1 MTAHHLR
8 PTRAIGHRLALMLA
22 CAAAIALGIVT
33 QARAAPYAAMVMDAR
48 DGRVLYERN
57 ADARLHPASLTK
69 MMTLYIA
76 FDAIERGEISV
87 DQMVTISA
95 NAAREPRS
103 KLGLRT
109 GQKISMRHL
118 IRAAALRSANDAA
131 TAIGEA
137 ISGSEAAFADRMT
150 RTARALGMRSTTFR
164 NAHGLTADG
173 HLSTARDMTILGRRL
188 IYDFPDYYGIF
199 GRMEDSAGIARV
211 TNTNHR
217 LLSGYRGADGI
228 KTGFTVAAG
237 YNLTASAQRGQERI
251 VATVFGGSS
260 IIWRNNKMVELL
272 DIGFREAPARVAVQ
286 IARVDLS
293 GIARGGSAPDAP
305 AAPGRVRQAVLIPP
319 PRPAQVAAPVAAPAA
334 LVAEAAPALTA
345 PAEAAPP
352 ADDAEA
358 LAAAPAPEG
367 IDAAVAAAVAG
378 IAAALPEGPAPEMA
392 AVVRDPVPIPPPR
405 PGVVV
410 MTARAST
417 PEAARAATPAPAPA
431 ASATVAADTPQ
442 SDATEATDAVLAA
455 ADAPAAAV
463 VTRVSTS
470 GARHWG
476 VTLGRFTSRAA
487 AERVLLQM
495 ALSEPVA
502 LDGALRKVV
511 SESGGYEANFLG
523 LGQEQA
529 DLACRRLQARAM
541 SCFVLGP

>member
-1 MTAHHLR
+1 M
-8 PTRAIGHRLALMLA
+8 GYRLACVLA
-22 CAAAIALGIVT
+22 CAMAILLWHAG
-33 QARAAPYAAMVMDAR
+33 AGRAAPYAAVVMDAR
-48 DGRVLYERN
+48 DGRILYERN
-57 ADARLHPASLTK
+57 GDARLHPASLTK
-69 MMTLYIA
+69 MMTLYVA

-87 DQMVTISA
+87 DQMVTVSA

-109 GQKISMRHL
+109 GQKISLRHL

-173 HLSTARDMTILGRRL
+173 HLSTARDMTVLGRRL

-199 GRMEDSAGIARV
+199 GRIEDSAGIARV
-211 TNTNHR
+211 ANTNR
-217 LLSGYRGADGI
+217 RFLTSYRGADGI

-237 YNLTASAQRGQERI
+237 YNLTASAQRGQERV
-251 VATVFGGSS
+251 VATVFGGKSL
-260 IIWRNNKMVELL
+260 IWRNTKMAELL
-272 DIGFREAPARVAVQ
+272 DIGFREAPDRVVLQ
-286 IARVDLS
+286 ISKVDLS
-293 GIARGGSAPDAP
+293 GIARGGPAPDAP
-305 AAPGRVRQAVLIPP
+305 AAPAGKRLAVLIPP
-319 PRPAQVAAPVAAPAA
+319 PRPAGLGSPAAPQAIVADAAPLPAPDAA
-334 LVAEAAPALTA
+334 TVEADALA
-345 PAEAAPP
+345 QAAPP
-352 ADDAEA
+352 Q
-358 LAAAPAPEG
+358 G

-378 IAAALPEGPAPEMA
+378 IASELPAPPTPEGWP
-392 AVVRDPVPIPPPR
+392 AVVREPVAVPPPR

-410 MTARAST
+410 MTARGALKGQAAGA
-417 PEAARAATPAPAPA
+417 EAAPLAQTQPTGATGAADPVPASVAVAAVPAATPAPESAPA
-431 ASATVAADTPQ
+431 P
-442 SDATEATDAVLAA
+442 E
-455 ADAPAAAV
+455 V

-511 SESGGYEANFLG
+511 AESGGFEANFLG

>member
-1 MTAHHLR
+1 
-8 PTRAIGHRLALMLA
+8 MLV
-22 CAAAIALGIVT
+22 CAVAIALGVGT

-109 GQKISMRHL
+109 GQKISLRHL

-173 HLSTARDMTILGRRL
+173 HLSTARDMTVLGRRL
-188 IYDFPDYYGIF
+188 IYDFPDYYTIF
-199 GRMEDSAGIARV
+199 GRIEDSAGIARV

-217 LLSGYRGADGI
+217 LLTSYRGADGI

-251 VATVFGGSS
+251 VATVFGGNS
-260 IIWRNNKMVELL
+260 IIWRNSKITELL
-272 DIGFREAPARVAVQ
+272 DIGFREAPDRVAVQ

-293 GIARGGSAPDAP
+293 GVARGRSVPDAP
-305 AAPGRVRQAVLIPP
+305 AAPAGVRQAVLIPP
-319 PRPAQVAAPVAAPAA
+319 PRPARVAAPAA
-334 LVAEAAPALTA
+334 VVAEAAPAPAPANPTSAAPAKTGPVETALAETA
-345 PAEAAPP
+345 PA
-352 ADDAEA
+352 ADA

-367 IDAAVAAAVAG
+367 IDAAVAAAVAD
-378 IAAALPEGPAPEMA
+378 IASALPDGPAPEVV
-392 AVVRDPVPIPPPR
+392 AVLRAPVPVPPPR

-410 MTARAST
+410 MTARAT
-417 PEAARAATPAPAPA
+417 GAEGTQAARAAAMPL
-431 ASATVAADTPQ
+431 AADTPQ
-442 SDATEATDAVLAA
+442 DPAAETTDTVLASVE
-455 ADAPAAAV
+455 APEV

-511 SESGGYEANFLG
+511 SDAGGFEANYLG

>member
-1 MTAHHLR
+1 
-8 PTRAIGHRLALMLA
+8 MLV
-22 CAAAIALGIVT
+22 CAVAIALGVGT

-109 GQKISMRHL
+109 GQKISLRHL

-173 HLSTARDMTILGRRL
+173 HLSTARDMTVLGRRL
-188 IYDFPDYYGIF
+188 IYDFPDYYTIF
-199 GRMEDSAGIARV
+199 GRIEDSAGIARV

-217 LLSGYRGADGI
+217 LLTSYRGADGI

-251 VATVFGGSS
+251 VATVFGGNS
-260 IIWRNNKMVELL
+260 IIWRNSKITELL
-272 DIGFREAPARVAVQ
+272 DIGFREAPDRVAVQ

-293 GIARGGSAPDAP
+293 GVARGRSVPDAP
-305 AAPGRVRQAVLIPP
+305 AAPVGVRQAVLIPP
-319 PRPAQVAAPVAAPAA
+319 PRPVRVAAPAA
-334 LVAEAAPALTA
+334 VVAEAAPAPAPADPASAA
-345 PAEAAPP
+345 PAEAVP
-352 ADDAEA
+352 AADVAEA
-358 LAAAPAPEG
+358 LAAAPPPEG

-378 IAAALPEGPAPEMA
+378 IASALPEGPAPTVV
-392 AVVRDPVPIPPPR
+392 AVVRDPVPVPPPR

-410 MTARAST
+410 MTARAT
-417 PEAARAATPAPAPA
+417 APEGTQAAQAAAMPLG
-431 ASATVAADTPQ
+431 ADTPQ
-442 SDATEATDAVLAA
+442 ASAAETTDAVLASA
-455 ADAPAAAV
+455 EAPAPAPAV

-511 SESGGYEANFLG
+511 SDSGGFEANYLG

>member
-1 MTAHHLR
+1 M
-8 PTRAIGHRLALMLA
+8 GHRLACVLA
-22 CAAAIALGIVT
+22 CAAAFLLWHAG
-33 QARAAPYAAMVMDAR
+33 AGRAAPYAAMVMDAR

-69 MMTLYIA
+69 MMTLYVA

-95 NAAREPRS
+95 NAARERPS
-103 KLGLRT
+103 KLGLRA
-109 GQKISMRHL
+109 GQKISLRHL

-150 RTARALGMRSTTFR
+150 RTARALGMTSTTFR

-173 HLSTARDMTILGRRL
+173 HLSTARDMTVLGRRL

-199 GRMEDSAGIARV
+199 GRIEDSAGIARV
-211 TNTNHR
+211 ANTNR
-217 LLSGYRGADGI
+217 RFLTSYRGADGI

-237 YNLTASAQRGQERI
+237 YNLTASAQRGQERV
-251 VATVFGGSS
+251 VATVFGGTSVV
-260 IIWRNNKMVELL
+260 WRNAKMAELL
-272 DIGFREAPARVAVQ
+272 DIGFREAPDRVAVQ
-286 IARVDLS
+286 ISRVDLS
-293 GIARGGSAPDAP
+293 GVARGRSAPDAP
-305 AAPGRVRQAVLIPP
+305 AAPAGVRQAVLIPP
-319 PRPAQVAAPVAAPAA
+319 PRPVRAAAPAA
-334 LVAEAAPALTA
+334 VVAEAAPAPAPADPASAA
-345 PAEAAPP
+345 PAEAVP
-352 ADDAEA
+352 AADVAEA
-358 LAAAPAPEG
+358 LAAAPPPEG

-378 IAAALPEGPAPEMA
+378 IASALPEGPAPA
-392 AVVRDPVPIPPPR
+392 VVAVVRDPVPVPPPR

-410 MTARAST
+410 MTARAT
-417 PEAARAATPAPAPA
+417 APEGTQAAQAAAMPLG
-431 ASATVAADTPQ
+431 ADTPQ
-442 SDATEATDAVLAA
+442 ASAAETTDAVLASA
-455 ADAPAAAV
+455 EAPAPTPAV

-511 SESGGYEANFLG
+511 SDSGGFEANYLG